1 MNSRKIALDILMDI
15 GLKGL
20 FSNYV
25 IDRYLNGKIS
35 VKDKNL
41 VRELVYGVLENRTYL
56 DYIISQASNI
66 NIKKI
71 HPKNLEILRMAVYQ
85 IAFMDRIPDRA
96 AINEAVNLSK
106 IGGHRGVSGY
116 VNGVLR
122 NISRNKKKFMSI
134 GEKDKDK
141 RLSIRY
147 SHPLWMIRRW
157 IRDYGYEFTEGLCQY
172 NNFRPKLNIR
182 VNTIKTTREKLA
194 CNLHKC
200 GYTVY
205 KTRYA
210 EDGLIVERPVDI
222 TETSEFKSGHFFIQ
236 DESSM
241 LVGQIVNP
249 RENSIVL
256 DLCSAPGGK
265 ATHLGQMMNNRGRIV
280 CRDIYDHKL
289 NLVNENANRLGITII
304 ETQNFDALKLDEEW
318 IEKADYCIV
327 DAPCSGL
334 GIIRRRPEIKWNRT
348 EKDIEDLTE
357 IQSNILDNAK
367 RYVKS
372 GGIILYSTCTIGK
385 DENTDIVEDFLYK
398 NPEFE
403 LIGFDNLI
411 HSKQNM
417 ETSKNGYIQLFPHI
431 HHTDG
436 FFIAKIRKKGR

>member
-172 NNFRPKLNIR
+172 NNFRPKLDIR